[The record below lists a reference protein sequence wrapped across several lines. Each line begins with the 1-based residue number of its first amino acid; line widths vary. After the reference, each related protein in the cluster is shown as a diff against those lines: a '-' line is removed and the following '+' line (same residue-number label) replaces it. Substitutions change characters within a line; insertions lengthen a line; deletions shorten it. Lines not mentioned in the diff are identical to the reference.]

1 MRVTTNLLIWRSLRR
16 TIAFVNKIDA
26 TATINYTYLKTAS
39 LNVSDQDCVHVAI
52 AIS

>member
-26 TATINYTYLKTAS
+26 TATTNYTYLKTS
-39 LNVSDQDCVHVAI
+39 FLNVSDQDCVHVAI

>member
-16 TIAFVNKIDA
+16 TIALVNKIYDIA
-26 TATINYTYLKTAS
+26 TTNYTYLKTSAF
-39 LNVSDQDCVHVAI
+39 NVSDQDCVHVAI

>member
-16 TIAFVNKIDA
+16 TFAFVNKIYA
-26 TATINYTYLKTAS
+26 IAITNYTCLKTSA
-39 LNVSDQDCVHVAI
+39 LNVYDEECVHVAI